1 MIKSILIE
9 NFQSLSSLSL
19 DLGRFTV
26 IVGESDLGKSAI
38 FRAVHTL
45 ASNTSGTD
53 YISFGSSICQIS
65 LILDDGTLISRVK
78 ESSSSYILKSPNE
91 VSPKKFDK
99 TGVDVPVEVELVLG
113 MKPIKFGTDSISPN
127 FHRQFDAPFLVSET
141 SSFRARVLGSLSGI
155 DILYRAIAESK
166 RSEQNLNKIAKIR
179 KEDLDSFKNKEKTFQ
194 YMEGFA
200 STLKTAK
207 SHLEQAEQAK
217 KDIHAIDDFFR
228 QMNSIE
234 ESIYSCEEQQKF
246 DKSKLFRAASILS
259 VADSIYE
266 TVYELVEAENTI
278 SRLTTKIQNDIT
290 EIEELKSELI
300 TLMEELNNFEVC
312 ETCKRPM

>member
-1 MIKSILIE
+1 MIKRIVIE

-45 ASNTSGTD
+45 ASNTPGTD
-53 YISFGSSICQIS
+53 YISFGSSTCQIS
-65 LILDDGTLISRVK
+65 LILEDGSSVSREK
-78 ESSSSYILKSPNE
+78 ESSSSYTLKVPNT
-91 VSPKKFDK
+91 SSKKFDK
-99 TGVDVPVEVELVLG
+99 TGVDVPAEVESILG
-113 MKPIKFGTDSISPN
+113 MKPIKFGADSISPN

-166 RSEQNLNKIAKIR
+166 RCEQNITKTAKIR
-179 KEDLDSFKNKEKTFQ
+179 KEDLDSFKAKEKTFQ

-200 STLKTAK
+200 SSLKTTK
-207 SHLEQAEQAK
+207 SYLEQAEAAK
-217 KDIHAIDDFFR
+217 KDLYAIDQFYKS
-228 QMNSIE
+228 MNTIE
-234 ESIYSCEEQQKF
+234 SNIYDCQEQQKF
-246 DKSKLFRAASILS
+246 DKSKLFKAASLLS
-259 VADSIYE
+259 LANSIYE
-266 TVYELVEAENTI
+266 TVYELIDAENTI
-278 SRLTTKIQNDIT
+278 IRITDKIQDDIIEIGILQLELSIMT
-290 EIEELKSELI
+290 EDLDKI
-300 TLMEELNNFEVC
+300 EVC